1 MFYPAGGADCFYRLL
16 TTSVKFCY
24 SFGTFCISFE
34 LYTGSEYLNNVFRM
48 LGSTKHLYAQCL
60 TYALRSNNVKFNQTF
75 IQPNP
80 NVPETFFVSW
90 VFVFQ
95 GNGKNGRVFKVLQA
109 VDSRAI
115 WMYLAR
121 YCNEGHEISHV
132 HSQTY
137 YLAACQ
143 VSARSL

>member
-1 MFYPAGGADCFYRLL
+1 MYA
-16 TTSVKFCY
+16 K
-24 SFGTFCISFE
+24 
-34 LYTGSEYLNNVFRM
+34 SEYNDVYFKRV
-48 LGSTKHLYAQCL
+48 S
-60 TYALRSNNVKFNQTF
+60 RS
-75 IQPNP
+75 
-80 NVPETFFVSW
+80 
-90 VFVFQ
+90 VFQ

>member
-1 MFYPAGGADCFYRLL
+1 M
-16 TTSVKFCY
+16 
-24 SFGTFCISFE
+24 
-34 LYTGSEYLNNVFRM
+34 
-48 LGSTKHLYAQCL
+48 
-60 TYALRSNNVKFNQTF
+60 TF
-75 IQPNP
+75 ISNGYV
-80 NVPETFFVSW
+80 VPFSRETE
-90 VFVFQ
+90 
-95 GNGKNGRVFKVLQA
+95 KNGRVFKVLQA

>member
-1 MFYPAGGADCFYRLL
+1 MNIQRPVFFQA
-16 TTSVKFCY
+16 V
-24 SFGTFCISFE
+24 
-34 LYTGSEYLNNVFRM
+34 LYAKSEYNDVYFKRV
-48 LGSTKHLYAQCL
+48 S
-60 TYALRSNNVKFNQTF
+60 RS
-75 IQPNP
+75 
-80 NVPETFFVSW
+80 
-90 VFVFQ
+90 VFQ